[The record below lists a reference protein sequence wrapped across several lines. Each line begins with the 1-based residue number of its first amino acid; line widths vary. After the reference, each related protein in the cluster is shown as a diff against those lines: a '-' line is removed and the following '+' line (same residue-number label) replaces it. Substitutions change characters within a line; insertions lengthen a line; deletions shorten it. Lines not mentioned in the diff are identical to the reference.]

1 MATELTEKVNQAL
14 NQNLKQG
21 LHFDKSI
28 NLSHILYA
36 LVIAI
41 SCLGWFMHLESVSAV
56 NTAKIEE
63 LQVEIKE
70 NKAENTSRL
79 QRIEDKIDRLVE
91 RKSK

>member
-56 NTAKIEE
+56 HTSKIEE
-63 LQVEIKE
+63 IQTEIKE

-91 RKSK
+91 RKNK

>member
-1 MATELTEKVNQAL
+1 
-14 NQNLKQG
+14 
-21 LHFDKSI
+21 
-28 NLSHILYA
+28 
-36 LVIAI
+36 
-41 SCLGWFMHLESVSAV
+41 MHLESVSAV